1 MKRTLANLMIG
12 LSLLIAASSGA
23 FAADNNERI
32 RTDWWTNYFA
42 ILMKGPPL
50 VREAKKGWRCG
61 VINPDGSAED
71 PNKKPRWFQPR
82 PENIKSDFH
91 LLRRAWDYEQ
101 GWLIE
106 RSNYKEEF
114 KSNNYKEE
122 FRIYNHEQ
130 AVRLYR
136 RGAERG
142 SATAQISLGMMYANG
157 KGVPRD
163 LREAYKWL
171 TLGLWNYKKETSKAS
186 DVSSKPIITADISK
200 LQ

>member
-1 MKRTLANLMIG
+1 
-12 LSLLIAASSGA
+12 
-23 FAADNNERI
+23 
-32 RTDWWTNYFA
+32 
-42 ILMKGPPL
+42 MKGPPL
-50 VREAKKGWRCG
+50 VREAKKGWRCV
-61 VINPDGSAED
+61 VINSDGSVED
-71 PNKKPRWFQPR
+71 PNKEPRWFQPR
-82 PENIKSDFH
+82 PQTIKSDSN
-91 LLRRAWDYEQ
+91 LLSLAWRYEQ

-106 RSNYKEEF
+106 RSNYKKEF

-130 AVRLYR
+130 AAIYYRL
-136 RGAERG
+136 GAERG

-171 TLGLWNYKKETSKAS
+171 TLGLWNYKKETSKAL